1 MRDNIEITGTGKRQ
15 IMDDYLKLNL
25 GCGEHHRPGYVN
37 VDKSGNP
44 DVLHDLETFPWPWEE
59 NSVQEVQLNHVL
71 EHLGESTSVYLRVI
85 KELYRIC
92 RADARI
98 YINVPHPRH
107 DDFLNDPTH
116 VRVVTPDGLLLFSKS
131 KNREWVDG
139 GYANSPLGIYL
150 DVDFEIESV
159 NYTLDP
165 VWAEKLDKKEITE
178 EYIDQAFRNFNNVVK
193 EIRMVLKVVK

>member
-1 MRDNIEITGTGKRQ
+1 
-15 IMDDYLKLNL
+15 MDTALKLNL
-25 GCGEHHRPGYVN
+25 GCGEHHKDGCIN
-37 VDKSGNP
+37 VDKYGNP
-44 DVLHDLETFPWPWEE
+44 DVLHDLEAFPWPWED
-59 NSVQEVQLNHVL
+59 NSVQEVELNHVL
-71 EHLGESTSVYLRVI
+71 EHLGESAAVYFRII

-92 RADARI
+92 KAGARI
-98 YINVPHPRH
+98 HIGVPHPRH